1 MHRKEPVSNLAKR
14 RMSRVDGDC
23 LTRLEVPKWKP
34 KKKSKHKKDSLNGAQ
49 GEPVE
54 SRSVERNGRC
64 SKSSGKN
71 GAKSAS
77 PASRLARRRATTT
90 TILTID
96 VPPSRQHDS
105 RLAVSQRSQRPQT
118 NSMSRSPK
126 RKTAKKKRKRNVAP
140 ESSPK
145 IEQSEYSGENNDETA
160 ESAGTSTRDSTRRLK
175 NGGAADNVRSFHSED
190 SMGRQRV
197 PSVTK
202 AAAVAQIAPDAPIIL
217 FMGGPGGG
225 KTKYAARIRDALEDR
240 GLVHICVPD
249 LIKDAIS
256 RYKDRFPEWRE
267 ASRRYDRGEL
277 IPNELAQH
285 LVKAEMGRYPQA
297 RAYFLEGFPRE
308 ARQVEDFERNVR
320 SVNMAMILDYDE
332 DTLRK
337 HMTARGLSAE
347 VVDRRISEFR
357 MKTLPSAKYFDDHRL
372 LHLIPGEKDEET
384 IIERMKKLT
393 IRALESGVQVLS
405 QTPTPSQQQTPS
417 AIQSPT
423 NEGTEPKTDAGNV
436 VEATAPTNGTLK
448 SAQSTPPLT
457 PSNIQNSHQPTNSA
471 VPTSQPTAD
480 KPRSISRQSSHAQ
493 RPETD
498 DQSVVLTNGK
508 NTPTSTGRDD
518 QNSPS
523 ESRRG
528 GSRSSKSEVSSSP
541 ITQQP
546 RNFQSRPSTTG
557 QSISA
562 MHNATNLP
570 GSRAGSE
577 KTLTRSNSQISA
589 ASRQS
594 NVQTEEGKAI
604 GSRQSSLSRTGSRD
618 SAATKPPTAQGSR
631 PATQTSKRSSAAE
644 PVAVVRPEQPI
655 AERPPSSVASTPKPT
670 AAGFDV
676 PSQLSSG
683 RPGGTS
689 SSRVPTADERFP
701 KGLPNNAP
709 VVLVIGRKTN
719 HSEDSRLIL
728 GPAGSNKTEVAERLA
743 RKYDG
748 FVHLSMGDLL
758 RKKVQQ
764 NSGDELWSR
773 VGKKMD
779 NGEAIPMKIC
789 RDLLYSAIHEAGAR
803 SWGYVI
809 SGYPRSLAQA
819 EDVEAQLGRL
829 DVAVLLDCTE
839 QFCRDNLRKRLEENR
854 EHGMNERLDD
864 EENAAKQRLNL
875 FKQNTLPML
884 KHLDDMGK
892 LRVVEGDN
900 GAEKLFQDVAH
911 LLDESVFIK
920 GQCSLLSFNTKPCR

>member
-1 MHRKEPVSNLAKR
+1 MGAEAKR
-14 RMSRVDGDC
+14 YLNEHGIPQLFEGLMTG
-23 LTRLEVPKWKP
+23 LIYNKPENPLEFLEGALARIRKNPDLALKWDSFVVSEWLRCVSVPSQFQDSSVPPAKLQSNGEENTKR
-34 KKKSKHKKDSLNGAQ
+34 KSKHKKDSLNGAQ
-49 GEPVE
+49 DEPVE
-54 SRSVERNGRC
+54 SRSVERNGRS

-77 PASRLARRRATTT
+77 PA
-90 TILTID
+90 
-96 VPPSRQHDS
+96 PSVKSH
-105 RLAVSQRSQRPQT
+105 
-118 NSMSRSPK
+118 
-126 RKTAKKKRKRNVAP
+126 
-140 ESSPK
+140 
-145 IEQSEYSGENNDETA
+145 
-160 ESAGTSTRDSTRRLK
+160 
-175 NGGAADNVRSFHSED
+175 HSED

-277 IPNELAQH
+277 IPNELAQQ

-393 IRALESGVQVLS
+393 VRALESGVQVLS

-417 AIQSPT
+417 ALQSPT
-423 NEGTEPKTDAGNV
+423 NEGSEPHSEAGNA

-457 PSNIQNSHQPTNSA
+457 PSNAQNSHQQTNSA
-471 VPTSQPTAD
+471 VPTSRTVAD
-480 KPRSISRQSSHAQ
+480 KPESISRQSSHTQ
-493 RPETD
+493 RPATGA
-498 DQSVVLTNGK
+498 QSVVLTNGK
-508 NTPTSTGRDD
+508 NTPTSTGRED
-518 QNSPS
+518 QNSSS

-528 GSRSSKSEVSSSP
+528 GSRSSKPEVASSP
-541 ITQQP
+541 TTQHP
-546 RNFQSRPSTTG
+546 RSFQSRPSTTG

-577 KTLTRSNSQISA
+577 KALSRSNSQISA

-594 NVQTEEGKAI
+594 NAQTEEGKAI
-604 GSRQSSLSRTGSRD
+604 GSRQSSLSRTGTRD
-618 SAATKPPTAQGSR
+618 SAGTKPPTAQGSR

-644 PVAVVRPEQPI
+644 PVAVVRPEQPT

-709 VVLVIGRKTN
+709 VVLVIG
-719 HSEDSRLIL
+719 
-728 GPAGSNKTEVAERLA
+728 PAGSNKTEVAEKLA

-920 GQCSLLSFNTKPCR
+920 DERSPAEAIIDRPNTKPST